1 MTDIEIINSIQKGKR
16 EDVIRFLYKEYPKI
30 KALILKSGCNAAV
43 ANEIFNDSL
52 IIFIEKVENPKF
64 ELTSQLT
71 TFLYGINR
79 LLVKRAIRDKQKHQ
93 ELEWSDTLIV
103 SEEDLGYDFEKEQK
117 LKLVENVLN
126 QISEKC
132 KEIFKLFYF
141 KKESMEVIANKLN
154 FSSVNSAK
162 TQKYKCLQK
171 AHQLTQETANPLN
184 KAL

>member
-1 MTDIEIINSIQKGKR
+1 MTDIEIIKCIQKGER
-16 EDVIRFLYKEYPKI
+16 DHVIRFLYKEYPKI
-30 KALILKSGCNAAV
+30 KALILKSGCNATL

-52 IIFIEKVENPKF
+52 IILIEKVENPKF

-79 LLVKRAIRDKQKHQ
+79 LLVKRAIRDKSKYQ

-103 SEEDLGYDFEKEQK
+103 SESDLGYDYEKEEK
-117 LKLVENVLN
+117 LKVIENVLN
-126 QISEKC
+126 QVSEKC
-132 KEIFKLFYF
+132 KKIFQLFYF
-141 KKESMEVIANKLN
+141 KKESMDAIAKQLD

-171 AHQLTQETANPLN
+171 AHQLAQEISNPLN
-184 KAL
+184 EAL